1 MLLIVGLG
9 NPGKRFDLTRHNAGF
24 LVLDCLADK
33 LGVKLGKIKFQSL
46 IAETQIDGQ
55 KVVLMKPQTFMNL
68 SGEAVRA
75 AAEYYKSESAN
86 IIIIYDDIDID
97 FGTIRLRPKGSAGTH
112 NGMRNIVYQ
121 LESDRF
127 PRVRVGI
134 RGNQRDAELHEY
146 VLSRFAKEEEKM
158 LADVVNRA
166 ADAALA
172 IVREGIDAAMNRYN
186 TAPSLPQISPRI
198 SPQKTETSST
208 APSSAMSNNIVSST
222 ENDL

>member
-24 LVLDCLADK
+24 LVLERLADK

-46 IAETQIDGQ
+46 IVETQIDGQ

-75 AAEYYKSESAN
+75 AAEYYKIESGN
-86 IIIIYDDIDID
+86 IIVIYDDIDID

-127 PRVRVGI
+127 PRIRVGI
-134 RGNQRDAELHEY
+134 KANRRDVELHEY